1 MSNAAKHSFWKLND
15 GQPGNKFDAK
25 TVLSARR
32 NRRRELIPFVPIQV
46 FGLIV
51 DEPGHDG
58 GALSVGGSA
67 AEAHGGE
74 LFKLR
79 N

>member
-1 MSNAAKHSFWKLND
+1 MRANRFAELLD
-15 GQPGNKFDAK
+15 GAPGNKFDAK
-25 TVLSARR
+25 TVLSAQR
-32 NRRRELIPFVPIQV
+32 NRRRELIPFVPIQN
-46 FGLIV
+46 FGLRL
-51 DEPGHDG
+51 DENNG

-67 AEAHGGE
+67 ADAHGGE